1 MGEYNW
7 LLVKIKVKVL
17 KNYLW
22 FSGVTTS
29 WLEANMVKEYV
40 LKIAYDPDTEE
51 IESISEAIE
60 HESDV
65 LYFQIEDKE
74 LKIPNKIAKLLESDI
89 LGIA

>member
-1 MGEYNW
+1 
-7 LLVKIKVKVL
+7 
-17 KNYLW
+17 
-22 FSGVTTS
+22 
-29 WLEANMVKEYV
+29 MVKEYV